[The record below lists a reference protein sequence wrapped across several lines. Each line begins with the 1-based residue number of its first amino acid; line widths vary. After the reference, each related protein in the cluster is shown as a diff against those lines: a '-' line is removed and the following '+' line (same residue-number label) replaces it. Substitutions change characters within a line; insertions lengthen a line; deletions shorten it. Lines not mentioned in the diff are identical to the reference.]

1 MEGHTR
7 SWDAVAADMTRTLGE
22 RFEPEWKEGLHERI
36 VRQLTHELPQLDQT
50 TIGKAVD
57 RAVGEVRFPI
67 DWRRFLCFLLYHL
80 PGQWVKVANNPGFG
94 ASTMLLLTDGT
105 VMVQEEGGVRWKKLT
120 PDAHGSYVNGTWSD
134 LAPMHHTR
142 RYYAS
147 AVLRDGRVLVS
158 GGEYSDAGSET
169 NATEMYDPVNDTW
182 TEISA
187 PTGWSRIGDS
197 PLRRAP

>member
-105 VMVQEEGGVRWKKLT
+105 VIEEEAEKASPVDRE
-120 PDAHGSYVNGTWSD
+120 AD
-134 LAPMHHTR
+134 LADGAVHGLPDR
-142 RYYAS
+142 RL
-147 AVLRDGRVLVS
+147 VQLRQFVG
-158 GGEYSDAGSET
+158 
-169 NATEMYDPVNDTW
+169 
-182 TEISA
+182 
-187 PTGWSRIGDS
+187 
-197 PLRRAP
+197 